1 MARGGHPAG
10 PISPTFIAPQSK
22 REIMR
27 VDCEGCAGCCIDW
40 RPLSDRP
47 RDHERR
53 GPHQPIDD
61 VYNMVPLSRD
71 EVGAF
76 VDGGYGDV
84 LAPRLWES
92 EEGVE
97 LGGRRLAAI
106 DDQPT
111 FFIGLRKPP
120 KPVGP
125 FDTDPRWLSTC
136 VFLDPTTLQ
145 CRIHDDDLYPTEC
158 AEYPG
163 HNLTLGVE
171 TECRRVETEF
181 GNGRLLDDEPPEEID
196 GLHLGP
202 QAVGAKVFV
211 HPEPE
216 TLAGSI
222 DRIAERTLTREDRAE
237 FVATAA
243 ASAPGTLERNEGRY
257 EEAKTQVLE
266 ADSWAGRAIEDWLDL
281 ANAGGTPAPAP
292 GKAIELEEDRGA
304 PGTPGWGA

>member
-1 MARGGHPAG
+1 
-10 PISPTFIAPQSK
+10 
-22 REIMR
+22 MR

-71 EVGAF
+71 EVVAV
-76 VDGGYGDV
+76 VDAGYGDV

-97 LGGRRLAAI
+97 IGAHRLAAI
-106 DDQPT
+106 DDLPT

-171 TECRRVETEF
+171 TECRRVESEF

-216 TLAGSI
+216 TLAGPI

-243 ASAPGTLERNEGRY
+243 ASAPGTLDRNEARY

-266 ADSWAGRAIEDWLDL
+266 AHSWAGRAIEDWLDL

-292 GKAIELEEDRGA
+292 EKAIELEEDRGA
-304 PGTPGWGA
+304 PGTPGWDV